1 MLSPRGATDLCGARC
16 VPRTE
21 LQSTG
26 WAVSGQ
32 APDQGG
38 GGGQTQAVGCARKSG
53 RTEAVSAAATPNP
66 QEAGLSVQGR
76 GLEQRAGRSLG

>member
-16 VPRTE
+16 VPE
-21 LQSTG
+21 LPGTG

-32 APDQGG
+32 APDQGAG
-38 GGGQTQAVGCARKSG
+38 RRRQLAARASQEG
-53 RTEAVSAAATPNP
+53 RRRCRLPPLRTL

-76 GLEQRAGRSLG
+76 GLEHRAARSLG